1 MSRPI
6 KAGPTPESLK
16 ELQVAVLA
24 VKVMDKDLK
33 RSIDQAT
40 REQVTGM
47 WQGELAGNS
56 STIMDDRV
64 LVKGARVAAGNPPR
78 LIASA
83 SRRPIGAG
91 LVPDR
96 HGRSFEFGTKD
107 REKQTTY
114 TRTNRRNAGS
124 HQVTRR
130 TRRQLP
136 DFTKSGRVVFPAVA
150 STMPRAI
157 SLWTQL
163 IMRKVYDAFGDK

>member
-1 MSRPI
+1 MVT
-6 KAGPTPESLK
+6 KAGPTPESLAQTK
-16 ELQVAVLA
+16 AAVLA
-24 VKVMDKDLK
+24 IKNMDRSLRKD
-33 RSIDQAT
+33 IDQAT

-78 LIASA
+78 LIAAA

-96 HGRSFEFGTKD
+96 HGRSFEFGTND
-107 REKQTTY
+107 REKKTTY
-114 TRTNRRNAGS
+114 TRRDRRSGGT

-136 DFTKSGRVVFPAVA
+136 QYTKSGRVVFPAVA

-163 IMRKVYDAFGDK
+163 IFRKFYDAIEGK

>member
-1 MSRPI
+1 MPI
-6 KAGPTPESLK
+6 KSGPTPESLA
-16 ELQVAVLA
+16 ELKAATLA
-24 VKVMDKDLK
+24 VKLMDRDMR
-33 RSIDQAT
+33 RSVDQAT
-40 REQVTGM
+40 REHVTGM

-78 LIASA
+78 LIAAA
-83 SRRPIGAG
+83 SKRALADG

-96 HGRSFEFGTKD
+96 HGRSFEFGAKD
-107 REKQTTY
+107 REAKTTY
-114 TRTNRRNAGS
+114 TRRNRHSGGS
-124 HQVTRR
+124 HQVSRR
-130 TRRQLP
+130 TKRHLP
-136 DFTKSGRVVFPAVA
+136 QFTSSGRVVFPAVA